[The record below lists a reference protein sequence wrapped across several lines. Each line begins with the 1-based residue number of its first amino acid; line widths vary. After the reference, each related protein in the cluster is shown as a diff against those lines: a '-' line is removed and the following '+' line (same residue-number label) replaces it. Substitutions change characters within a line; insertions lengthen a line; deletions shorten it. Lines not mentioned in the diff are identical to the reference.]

1 MELSEGVF
9 TILLVDD
16 DEGHV
21 ELVRRN
27 LRRIGVSNPI
37 VALHDGAQALDY
49 IFRRGEFEGRANVNL
64 LILLDI
70 NMPGSVNGVEVLRQM
85 KADPQTR
92 KTPAIMLSTTD
103 DPREIGKC
111 YELGCSIYIT
121 KPVDPVQF
129 IEAIKRLGLFL
140 QIIRLAADD
149 HGQTSRMATA

>member
-1 MELSEGVF
+1 MESVEAVF

-37 VALHDGAQALDY
+37 IALHDGAMALDY
-49 IFRRGEFEGRANVNL
+49 IFRRGEYEGRTNVNIL
-64 LILLDI
+64 LLLDI

-85 KADPQTR
+85 KADPLTR
-92 KTPAIMLSTTD
+92 KTPVIMLSTTD

-111 YELGCSIYIT
+111 YDLGCSIYIT

-140 QIIRLAADD
+140 QIIRLAIDD
-149 HGQTSRMATA
+149 DGPRAVNVL